1 MIDTSTTSHDMA
13 FDTITPALYNE
24 ADIGRIAAA
33 AAEQAVGKLLERIPS
48 GTAKLDN
55 SKILSQ
61 DISKGED
68 MSKEKRRVIVSWN
81 DDGTPVIKQLTAA
94 NAFEMNDRIV
104 REYVLNGRINEFI
117 VDTKPAT
124 VTFGVYAQQW
134 LDTFIVT
141 RKPNTITTYRRILR
155 ALLPA
160 FGSKNLENISA
171 QDIQLYLNAN
181 KTLSRKTLR
190 ERLARLVQILDSAKE
205 DGLIKTN
212 PAKSKRLVIPTDK
225 AEIREA
231 IPLDVL
237 RAVINEAQKLELKDR
252 RFLMLLITTGVRRG
266 EVLGLQWQDIDPE
279 ASVIHIRRNVTHAGG
294 NAPIVGT
301 PKTKS
306 GVRDV
311 PYDPAI
317 RTLINPTG
325 QQPNAFICAGASP
338 TEPMTMTMYNN
349 TWRRILKAI
358 PALAN
363 YSAHSFRHTYA
374 TLLSEYTDATPK
386 TIQAV
391 AGHSDIRTTMAIY
404 EHACPERI
412 TKATADMHALLFQ

>member
-1 MIDTSTTSHDMA
+1 
-13 FDTITPALYNE
+13 
-24 ADIGRIAAA
+24 
-33 AAEQAVGKLLERIPS
+33 
-48 GTAKLDN
+48 
-55 SKILSQ
+55 
-61 DISKGED
+61 
-68 MSKEKRRVIVSWN
+68 
-81 DDGTPVIKQLTAA
+81 
-94 NAFEMNDRIV
+94 MNDRIV

-160 FGSKNLENISA
+160 FGSKNLENISV

-212 PAKSKRLVIPTDK
+212 PAKSKRLVVPTDK

-266 EVLGLQWQDIDPE
+266 EVLGLQ
-279 ASVIHIRRNVTHAGG
+279 
-294 NAPIVGT
+294 
-301 PKTKS
+301 
-306 GVRDV
+306 
-311 PYDPAI
+311 
-317 RTLINPTG
+317 
-325 QQPNAFICAGASP
+325 
-338 TEPMTMTMYNN
+338 
-349 TWRRILKAI
+349 
-358 PALAN
+358 
-363 YSAHSFRHTYA
+363 
-374 TLLSEYTDATPK
+374 
-386 TIQAV
+386 
-391 AGHSDIRTTMAIY
+391 
-404 EHACPERI
+404 
-412 TKATADMHALLFQ
+412 